1 MEIRNGL
8 IRGVKLILVSLIA
21 SAYATGALGQ
31 EDESIEEVVVTG
43 SIRGSLSGALEIKRD
58 SEEFVDGLIAEEFAK
73 FPDNNLGEAL
83 QRIPGIVVDR
93 NVGGSQTNA
102 IGEGN
107 TVNVRGLGANF
118 TRTEIN
124 GVTATNPGQ
133 QRGFGFN
140 VLASELF
147 QSAVVQKSL
156 NASDNEGGLAGTVML
171 NTYRPLS
178 MDERVIVLTPK
189 STYLDL
195 AGETSPAAT
204 LIYADKSDDNRLG
217 VALVVNHTTTAP
229 QENSVNV
236 SNWDFLRDSMRA
248 NFGSLPPEQQSQHA
262 DTKIP
267 RDPRIL
273 VNKRDH
279 RRANVA
285 LTLEAQVSDRL
296 SIVFDNL
303 YADLDHNGRQTRND
317 YPIEG
322 FPATFLPQDLQT
334 NGDQFVSGT
343 FPAASHFMRIL
354 DYEYDV
360 QSSLYQG
367 ILSATW
373 DATDNLTVAPRLGY
387 STAEEHFEWN
397 DFDVRSGSTDI
408 FYRFDGQFVTWQ
420 PAIGDPADPSLYTRL
435 ARVRNRP
442 DTDQDDEFSF
452 DLDFDLALGQGAWT
466 SLEFGLRFSSREKVF
481 RDFDGRAALDG
492 SLTDLSPYIAVNEF
506 KFDGASANVPTRY
519 LTVDFEG
526 IRQAAAPNGFN
537 VATRPLSN
545 YDISEDTSAAY
556 VMANFD
562 LEQVGGN
569 VGVRLVNTDQASV
582 GSQRV
587 GGVIGPAHFES
598 DYSFVLP
605 SMNLKWDV
613 NDDLVGRLAVYRSL
627 TRALLTDIA
636 PGRTLENY
644 DGGNGTA
651 GNPDL
656 DPFTATNVD
665 IGLEWYFAE
674 DAAFTAAY
682 FSKDLNGLIERIV
695 DEVQVV
701 DPGSGQTI
709 TINLSHP
716 VNGDSAAVRGFEVG
730 VQGPFSAAS
739 GPLSNAG
746 YVLNAT
752 FTDSEAEF
760 TNTAD
765 LRSSRLPGLS
775 EESFNAIVYYDAER
789 FSARLAYNWR
799 SDFLQR
805 VSGSGGNPISRSD
818 YGQLDFS
825 STWSVNDLLAVNFD
839 ILNVTNEQLEVFT
852 FLDERFTAGISDT
865 GRRFLLSATFRL

>member
-1 MEIRNGL
+1 MNARYRP
-8 IRGVKLILVSLIA
+8 IRGAILILAALAVSAIGP
-21 SAYATGALGQ
+21 SAQGQ
-31 EDESIEEVVVTG
+31 EEESIEEIVVTG
-43 SIRGSLSGALEIKRD
+43 SIRGSLAGALDMKRG
-58 SEEFVDGLIAEEFAK
+58 SEEFVDGLVAEEFAK

-93 NVGGSQTNA
+93 NDGGSQTNA

-107 TVNVRGLGANF
+107 TINVRGLGSNF

-147 QSAVVQKSL
+147 QSVLVQKSL
-156 NASDNEGGLAGTVML
+156 NASDNEGGLAGTVTL

-178 MDERVIVLTPK
+178 INERVIVLTPK
-189 STYLDL
+189 TTYSDL
-195 AGETSPAAT
+195 AGETSPAGT
-204 LIYADKSDDNRLG
+204 LIYADKTDDNRLG
-217 VALVVNHTTTAP
+217 VAFVLNHTTTAP

-236 SNWDFLRDSMRA
+236 ANWDFLRDSMRA
-248 NFGSLPPEQQSQHA
+248 NFGALTPAEQSQYA
-262 DTKIP
+262 NTKIP

-279 RRANVA
+279 TRANIA
-285 LTLEAQVSDRL
+285 LTLEAQVNDRFT
-296 SIVFDNL
+296 IAFDNL
-303 YADLDHNGRQTRND
+303 YADLDHSGQQTRND
-317 YPIEG
+317 FPIEG
-322 FPATFLPQDLQT
+322 FPATFLPRDLEA
-334 NGDQFVSGT
+334 NGDQFISGT

-373 DATDNLTVAPRLGY
+373 DVNDNLTVAPRLGY

-408 FYRFDGQFVTWQ
+408 FYRFDGQFVTWD
-420 PAIGDPADPSLYTRL
+420 PAIGNPADPSLYSRL

-452 DLDFDLALGQGAWT
+452 DLDFDWAMGNGPWT
-466 SLEFGLRFSSREKVF
+466 SMEFGLRMSNRDKVF

-492 SLTDLSPYIAVNEF
+492 SLTDLSPYITVNDF
-506 KFDGASANVPTRY
+506 KFNGATAGVPTHY
-519 LTVDFEG
+519 LALDFDG

-545 YDISEDTSAAY
+545 YDISEDTVAAY
-556 VMANFD
+556 VMGNFD
-562 LEQVGGN
+562 FERIGGN
-569 VGVRLVNTDQASV
+569 IGVRFVNTDQSSV

-587 GGVIGPAHFES
+587 GGVISPANFES

-636 PGRTLENY
+636 PGRTLENF

-674 DAAFTAAY
+674 EAAFTAA
-682 FSKDLNGLIERIV
+682 FFRKGLNGLIERIV

-716 VNGDSAAVRGFEVG
+716 VNGDSAEVTGFEFG
-730 VQGPFSAAS
+730 VQSPFSAAA

-746 YVLNAT
+746 FVLNAT
-752 FTDSEAEF
+752 LTDSKAEF

-775 EESFNAIVYYDAER
+775 EESFNAIVYYDAEE

-799 SDFLQR
+799 SEFLQS
-805 VSGSGGNPISRSD
+805 VSGSGGNPISRDD

-825 STWSVNDLLAVNFD
+825 STWSINDQLDMNFD
-839 ILNVTNEQLEVFT
+839 VLNVTNEQLEVFT
-852 FLDERFTAGISDT
+852 FLDERFRAGTSDT
-865 GRRFLLSATFRL
+865 GRRYLLSATLRL

>member
-1 MEIRNGL
+1 MSARNRPDGRVISMIALL
-8 IRGVKLILVSLIA
+8 ITTAVGTCARA
-21 SAYATGALGQ
+21 Q
-31 EDESIEEVVVTG
+31 EESSIEEIVVTG
-43 SIRGSLSGALEIKRD
+43 SIRGSLAGALDIKRASD
-58 SEEFVDGLIAEEFAK
+58 GFVDGLIAEEFAK

-93 NVGGSQTNA
+93 NDGGSQSNA

-107 TVNVRGLGANF
+107 TINVRGLGTNF

-140 VLASELF
+140 ILASELF
-147 QSAVVQKSL
+147 QSVVVQKSL
-156 NASDNEGGLAGTVML
+156 NASDNEGGLAGTVTL

-178 MDERVIVLTPK
+178 MDERVIVFTPK
-189 STYLDL
+189 TTYSDL
-195 AGETSPAAT
+195 AKEISPAGT
-204 LIYADKSDDNRLG
+204 FVYADKTDDNRLG
-217 VALVVNHTTTAP
+217 VALVVNHTTTDP

-236 SNWDFLRDSMRA
+236 ANWDFLRDSMRA
-248 NFGSLPPEQQSQHA
+248 NFGALAPAEQAQHA

-273 VNKRDH
+273 VNKRDQT
-279 RRANVA
+279 RANVA
-285 LTLEAQVSDRL
+285 LTLEAQVNDGL
-296 SIVFDNL
+296 TVTFDNL
-303 YADLDHNGRQTRND
+303 YADLDHTGGQTRND

-322 FPATFLPQDLQT
+322 FPATFLPQDIEM

-343 FPAASHFMRIL
+343 FPAASHFLRIL
-354 DYEYDV
+354 DYEYDA

-373 DATDNLTVAPRLGY
+373 DATENLTVSPRIGY
-387 STAEEHFEWN
+387 STAEENFEWN

-408 FYRFDGQFVTWQ
+408 FYGFDGQFVTWD
-420 PAIGDPADPSLYTRL
+420 PAIGDPADPGLYTRL

-442 DTDQDDEFSF
+442 DVDQDDEVSF
-452 DLDFDLALGQGAWT
+452 DLDFDWGLDSGPWT
-466 SLEFGLRFSSREKVF
+466 SLEFGLRFSNREKVF
-481 RDFDGRAALDG
+481 RDFDGRASLDG
-492 SLTDLSPYIAVNEF
+492 SVTDLAPYIRVNDF
-506 KFDGASANVPTRY
+506 KFEGASAGVPTQY
-519 LTVDFEG
+519 LSLDFDA

-545 YDISEDTSAAY
+545 YDISEDTLAAY

-562 LEQVGGN
+562 FDRIGGN
-569 VGVRLVNTDQASV
+569 IGIRFVNTDQSSV

-587 GGVIGPAHFES
+587 GGVISPAQFDS
-598 DYSFVLP
+598 DYSFALP

-613 NDDLVGRLAVYRSL
+613 NDNLVGRFAVYRSL
-627 TRALLTDIA
+627 TRALLTDVA
-636 PGRTLENY
+636 PGRTLENF

-651 GNPDL
+651 GNPEL
-656 DPFTATNVD
+656 DPFSATNVD
-665 IGLEWYFAE
+665 IGFEWYFAE
-674 DAAFTAAY
+674 DAALTAA
-682 FSKDLNGLIERIV
+682 FFRKDLNGLIERV
-695 DEVQVV
+695 VEEVQVV

-716 VNGDSAAVRGFEVG
+716 VNGESAGVTGFELG
-730 VQGPFSAAS
+730 IQSPFAVDA

-746 YVLNAT
+746 FVLNAT
-752 FTDSEAEF
+752 FNDSEAEF

-775 EESFNAIVYYDAER
+775 EESFNAIVYYDVEA

-799 SDFLQR
+799 SEFLQR
-805 VSGSGGNPISRSD
+805 VSGSGGNPISRDD

-825 STWSVNDLLAVNFD
+825 STWNINDQWGVNFD
-839 ILNVTNEQLEVFT
+839 VLNVTNEQLAVFT
-852 FLDERFTAGISDT
+852 FLDRRFRAGTSTT
-865 GRRFLLSATFRL
+865 GRRYLLSATMRL